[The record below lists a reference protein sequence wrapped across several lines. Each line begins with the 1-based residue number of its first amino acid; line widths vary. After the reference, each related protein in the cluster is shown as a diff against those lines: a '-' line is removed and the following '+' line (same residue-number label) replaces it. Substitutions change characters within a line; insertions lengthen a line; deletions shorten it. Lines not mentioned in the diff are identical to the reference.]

1 VAATIEEVADVLS
14 DPLDLPRWWP
24 SVYLSAEEVAPPG
37 PGGVGQQVRLHTRG
51 WLPYT
56 LRWLLTVSAADYPR
70 EFRITASGD
79 LEGSGVWTFAPG
91 RCHVDARFEWRV
103 TATKPVLRYLS
114 ILMKPL
120 FAANHRWAMR
130 EGQTS
135 LEREI
140 ARRRDGRSA
149 RATRSGPAAGG

>member
-1 VAATIEEVADVLS
+1 MLS

-37 PGGVGQQVRLHTRG
+37 AGGVGQQVRLHTRG

-56 LRWLLTVSAADYPR
+56 LRWLLTVSAAEYPR

-135 LEREI
+135 LAREI